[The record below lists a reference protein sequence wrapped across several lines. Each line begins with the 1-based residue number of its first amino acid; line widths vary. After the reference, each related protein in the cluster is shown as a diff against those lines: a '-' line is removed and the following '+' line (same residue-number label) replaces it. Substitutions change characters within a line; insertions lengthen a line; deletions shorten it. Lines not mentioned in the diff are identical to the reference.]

1 MTPAA
6 VDHLDTVAFL
16 APPEHVDQ
24 LVPTPGDEGVFFDL
38 GHALDEL
45 RLPGDDED
53 LGPGHIPDVDG
64 DVVATSQHKV
74 TQHRHA

>member
-1 MTPAA
+1 MVPAA
-6 VDHLDTVAFL
+6 VDHLDTVARL
-16 APPEHVDQ
+16 APPEHVDH
-24 LVPTPGDEGVFFDL
+24 LVPAPGDEGVLFDP
-38 GHALDEL
+38 GHGLDGL